1 MLPLNCWSQRRL
13 PNSLMS
19 LSKFTHGYTIFCI
32 RICFIPSDLIAFVFG
47 PFFLLLLL
55 FFHHFFSWFLC
66 FLSRFYSNLFFIGWC
81 FLHFDFIDSFAMG
94 HRQLLWFI
102 CSIFRLSRLTAR
114 WNPSCL
120 DFTSA
125 VEYKLTLF
133 ELFFQHIYFYLILYC
148 FWHVLCGVQIQWPIW
163 SNMVQYAHIWTFYL
177 LLFLFYFEIISYKH
191 HSDNLKTQFSI
202 FFLINCPLLIFSPA
216 RIPCVCL
223 SIGNHIILSASHMCA
238 TLNLNQES
246 KFLSVQV
253 RGKIEADNVI
263 DWKSTKQKP
272 INTQSHIYV

>member
-1 MLPLNCWSQRRL
+1 MVYLFDFPSFTIDSAMK
-13 PNSLMS
+13 PIMS
-19 LSKFTHGYTIFCI
+19 RFHKRC
-32 RICFIPSDLIAFVFG
+32 RIQID
-47 PFFLLLLL
+47 PFRIILLTYLFLFDSLL
-55 FFHHFFSWFLC
+55 FLAC
-66 FLSRFYSNLFFIGWC
+66 FMWCSN
-81 FLHFDFIDSFAMG
+81 SV
-94 HRQLLWFI
+94 
-102 CSIFRLSRLTAR
+102 T
-114 WNPSCL
+114 N
-120 DFTSA
+120 
-125 VEYKLTLF
+125 V
-133 ELFFQHIYFYLILYC
+133 
-148 FWHVLCGVQIQWPIW
+148 
-163 SNMVQYAHIWTFYL
+163 VQYAHIWTFYL

-246 KFLSVQV
+246 KFLNVQV

>member
-1 MLPLNCWSQRRL
+1 MYDAATQWLESEETAEFINESFEIYTRL
-13 PNSLMS
+13 HNILHTD
-19 LSKFTHGYTIFCI
+19 L
-32 RICFIPSDLIAFVFG
+32 FIPSDLIAFVFG
-47 PFFLLLLL
+47 PFFSWCCCYSIY
-55 FFHHFFSWFLC
+55 HFFSWFLL

-81 FLHFDFIDSFAMG
+81 FLHFDFIDSFALG

-177 LLFLFYFEIISYKH
+177 LLFLFYFEIISSKH

-202 FFLINCPLLIFSPA
+202 FFFWSIALYWSSVRFAYHVCVCPLEI
-216 RIPCVCL
+216 
-223 SIGNHIILSASHMCA
+223 
-238 TLNLNQES
+238 TL
-246 KFLSVQV
+246 F
-253 RGKIEADNVI
+253 
-263 DWKSTKQKP
+263 
-272 INTQSHIYV
+272 